1 MKKRIS
7 AILICIICLCTCFIP
22 TYAEVNNQNGTGF
35 VKNPVSGFSHP
46 FIQEYEMPIVGLI
59 TPPSRV
65 NENPSFITRKNFE
78 IFKDAGFNILV
89 PCYERPTFKE
99 AEVRRG
105 LEYCSD
111 LGIVYFAN
119 DASIMCAGSAGANGT
134 IDGYKQVLQDAW
146 YTEYPSFGGVAAKDE
161 PNVKDF
167 DEMAKGSQ
175 AMKEVF
181 PDLLFF
187 STLFPKGANPAQ
199 LGVSDDSNNPST
211 WADYYYYVDSFIQKV
226 QPNLLVYDSYI
237 WHHQGAGRTLS
248 VDTTR
253 EHFKVLSCYRNRA
266 KEHGIPF
273 WSTIMTHRRTTLP
286 VDSDYTTKE
295 LSWVVN
301 TTLAYGAKGL
311 SYYTYWPTIE
321 GYNDSW
327 LTTPIRD
334 GMVTGTGTPHD
345 AYYKIQELNEN
356 VKLIDEYIMP
366 ATHLGIMQF
375 GEFKNDLE
383 DIDELTT
390 CGYLKNV
397 SGGDAFIGCFELN
410 GKKLYYVVNNSLTAG
425 ITTFQCDFT
434 QKVNVKSISL
444 KRGEKSASGVYSY
457 AFNLS
462 AGEAV
467 LLEVA

>member
-1 MKKRIS
+1 MKK
-7 AILICIICLCTCFIP
+7 LLVLLMFIICLCTCCMP
-22 TYAEVNNQNGTGF
+22 VYADNGQDGTGF
-35 VKNPVSGFSHP
+35 QKNPVTGFSHP
-46 FIQEYEMPIVGLI
+46 FIDEYEMPIVGLV
-59 TPPSRV
+59 TPPSTV
-65 NENPSFITRKNFE
+65 NSANPSFITRKNFE
-78 IFKDAGFNILV
+78 IYKDAGFNILL

-111 LGIVYFAN
+111 LGIVYLVN

-134 IDGYKQVLQDAW
+134 IDGYKNLLTNAW
-146 YTEYPSFGGVAAKDE
+146 YAEYASFGGVAAKDE
-161 PNVKDF
+161 PNVNDF
-167 DEMAKGSQ
+167 DEMAKGS
-175 AMKEVF
+175 AATKAVY
-181 PDLLFF
+181 PNYLFF
-187 STLFPKGANPAQ
+187 STLFPQGANRAQ
-199 LGVSDDSNNPST
+199 LGVATTGEPSS
-211 WADYYYYVDSFIQKV
+211 WEEYYYYVDSFIEKV
-226 QPNLLVYDSYI
+226 NPNLLVYDSYI
-237 WHHQGAGRTLS
+237 WHYEGAGRTLS
-248 VDTTR
+248 VEATKN
-253 EHFKVLSCYRNRA
+253 HFKTLSCYRNRSLQQ
-266 KEHGIPF
+266 GIPF
-273 WSTIMTHRRTTLP
+273 WSTIMTHRRTTHP

-295 LSWVVN
+295 LNWVVN

-321 GYNDSW
+321 GYNDAW

-334 GMVTGTGTPHD
+334 GMVTATGTPHD
-345 AYYKIQELNEN
+345 AYYKIQEINNN

-366 ATHLGIMQF
+366 AKHLGIMQF

-383 DIDELTT
+383 DVDKLET

-397 SGGDAFIGCFELN
+397 SGGDSFIGCFELN

-434 QKVNVKSISL
+434 RKVSVTSRSL
-444 KRGEKSASGVYSY
+444 KYGENSASGVYSY

-462 AGEAV
+462 AGEAI